1 MLDNKNRSLLQ
12 IHFAVLLFGLTGVF
26 GKLITLPS
34 TILVLGRLISS
45 SFSIF
50 AYIKITKKN
59 TSLKSRKHYLS
70 FLFLGFL
77 LAVHWTTFYESIK
90 LSTVAIGLLTFSTFP
105 VFVTFI
111 EPYFFKEKIQISDII
126 TAIVTFVGIFFVVP
140 EFEFGN
146 EMTIGAL
153 LGILSGF
160 TYAFLS
166 VLNRKFTKDYSGA
179 MIAFYEQSMAALFL
193 IPCYFMT
200 QPIISISNIWLTILL
215 GTIFTALPHT
225 LFIGGMKYVKTQT
238 AGIITCLEPLY
249 GIILAAVLIH
259 EIPNFKV
266 ILGGIIILGTV
277 LYSTL
282 KSKKQS

>member
-1 MLDNKNRSLLQ
+1 MLDNKSRSLMQ

-45 SFSIF
+45 SVSIF
-50 AYIKITKKN
+50 AYMKLMKKDTK
-59 TSLKSRKHYLS
+59 LKSRKHFLS
-70 FLFLGFL
+70 FILLGFL

-111 EPYFFKEKIQISDII
+111 EPYFFKERLQVSDIV
-126 TAIVTFVGIFFVVP
+126 TAIVTFIGIFFVVP

-146 EMTIGAL
+146 DMTIGAL

-166 VLNRKFTKDYSGA
+166 VLNRKFTEDYSGA
-179 MIAFYEQSMAALFL
+179 MIAFREQSTAAVFL
-193 IPCYFMT
+193 IPYYFII
-200 QPIISISNIWLTILL
+200 QPVVSLSNIFLTILL

-225 LFIGGMKYVKTQT
+225 MFIGGMKYVKTQT

-249 GIILAAVLIH
+249 GIILAGILIH
-259 EIPNFKV
+259 EVPDFKV
-266 ILGGIIILGTV
+266 IVGGIIILGTV
-277 LYSTL
+277 FYSTL
-282 KSKKQS
+282 KSKK

>member
-1 MLDNKNRSLLQ
+1 MLNKNKSLLQ

-34 TILVLGRLISS
+34 IILVLGRV
-45 SFSIF
+45 IF
-50 AYIKITKKN
+50 
-59 TSLKSRKHYLS
+59 S
-70 FLFLGFL
+70 FLSILIYMKTAGHNIKLKEKKHFFNFILLGVL
-77 LAVHWTTFYESIK
+77 LAFHWTTFYESIK

-105 VFVTFI
+105 MFATFI
-111 EPYFFKEKIQISDII
+111 EPYFFKERLQVSDIV
-126 TAIVTFVGIFFVVP
+126 TAVVTFIGIFFVVP

-146 EMTIGAL
+146 EMTMGAI

-160 TYAFLS
+160 SYAFLS
-166 VLNRKFTKDYSGA
+166 VMNRKFTKDYSGA
-179 MIAFYEQSMAALFL
+179 MIALCEQGVASVLLLPFFFTVQPVVSM
-193 IPCYFMT
+193 
-200 QPIISISNIWLTILL
+200 SNLLLTVLL
-215 GTIFTALPHT
+215 GTVFTALPHT

-259 EIPNFKV
+259 EIPNMKV
-266 ILGGIIILGTV
+266 ITGGVIILGTV

-282 KSKKQS
+282 KSKKQ

>member
-1 MLDNKNRSLLQ
+1 MQDKNRSLLQ
-12 IHFAVLLFGLTGVF
+12 IHFAVFLFGLTGVF

-34 TILVLGRLISS
+34 IILVLGRVIF
-45 SFSIF
+45 SFLSIF
-50 AYIKITKKN
+50 IYMKVAKKDMK
-59 TSLKSRKHYLS
+59 LKDKKHFLS
-70 FLFLGFL
+70 FILLGVL
-77 LAVHWTTFYESIK
+77 LAFHWTTFYESIK

-111 EPYFFKEKIQISDII
+111 EPYFFKEKLQISDII
-126 TAIVTFVGIFFVVP
+126 TAVVTFIGIFFVVP

-146 EMTIGAL
+146 DMSMGAII
-153 LGILSGF
+153 GILSGF
-160 TYAFLS
+160 SYAFLS

-179 MIAFYEQSMAALFL
+179 MIALCEQGIASVILLPF
-193 IPCYFMT
+193 FFT
-200 QPIISISNIWLTILL
+200 VQPIISMSNLVLTVLL

-249 GIILAAVLIH
+249 GIILAALLIH
-259 EIPNFKV
+259 EIPDVKV
-266 ILGGIIILGTV
+266 IIGGIIILGAV

-282 KSKKQS
+282 KSKKQ

>member
-1 MLDNKNRSLLQ
+1 MLNKNKSLLQ

-34 TILVLGRLISS
+34 IILVLGRVVFSS
-45 SFSIF
+45 LSILAF
-50 AYIKITKKN
+50 MKIKKQDTR
-59 TSLKSRKHYLS
+59 LKDKKHYLS
-70 FLFLGFL
+70 FIFLGIL

-111 EPYFFKEKIQISDII
+111 EPYFFKEKLQISDII
-126 TAIVTFVGIFFVVP
+126 TAVVTFIGIFFVVP

-153 LGILSGF
+153 MGILSGF

-179 MIAFYEQSMAALFL
+179 MIAFYEQGVASFLLLPFYFVSQPVISVSNLF
-193 IPCYFMT
+193 
-200 QPIISISNIWLTILL
+200 LTILL

-249 GIILAAVLIH
+249 GIILAAILIH
-259 EIPNFKV
+259 EIPDFKV
-266 ILGGIIILGTV
+266 IAGGIIILGTV

-282 KSKKQS
+282 KSKK

>member
-1 MLDNKNRSLLQ
+1 MLDNKSRSLMQ

-45 SFSIF
+45 SVSIF
-50 AYIKITKKN
+50 AYMKLMKKDTK
-59 TSLKSRKHYLS
+59 LKSRKHFLS
-70 FLFLGFL
+70 FILLGFL

-111 EPYFFKEKIQISDII
+111 EPYFFKEKLQVSDIV
-126 TAIVTFVGIFFVVP
+126 TAVVTFIGIFFVVP

-146 EMTIGAL
+146 DMTIGAL

-166 VLNRKFTKDYSGA
+166 VLNRKFTADYSGA
-179 MIAFYEQSMAALFL
+179 MIAFCEQSTAAVFL
-193 IPCYFMT
+193 IPCYFMV
-200 QPIISISNIWLTILL
+200 QPAVSLSNIFLTILL

-225 LFIGGMKYVKTQT
+225 IFIGGMKYVKTQT

-249 GIILAAVLIH
+249 GIILAGILIH
-259 EIPNFKV
+259 EIPDFKV
-266 ILGGIIILGTV
+266 IAGGIIILGTV
-277 LYSTL
+277 FYSTL
-282 KSKKQS
+282 KSKK

>member
-1 MLDNKNRSLLQ
+1 MLNKNKSLLQ

-34 TILVLGRLISS
+34 IILVLGRV
-45 SFSIF
+45 IF
-50 AYIKITKKN
+50 
-59 TSLKSRKHYLS
+59 S
-70 FLFLGFL
+70 FLSILIYMKGAGHSIKLKEKKHFFNFILLGVL
-77 LAVHWTTFYESIK
+77 LAFHWTTFYESIK

-105 VFVTFI
+105 MFATFI
-111 EPYFFKEKIQISDII
+111 EPYFFKEKLQVSDIV
-126 TAIVTFVGIFFVVP
+126 TAVVTFIGIFFVVP

-146 EMTIGAL
+146 EMTMGAI

-160 TYAFLS
+160 SYAFLS
-166 VLNRKFTKDYSGA
+166 VMNRKFTKDYSGA
-179 MIAFYEQSMAALFL
+179 MIALCEQGVASVLLLPFFFTVQPVVSM
-193 IPCYFMT
+193 
-200 QPIISISNIWLTILL
+200 SNLLLTVLL
-215 GTIFTALPHT
+215 GTVFTALPHT

-259 EIPNFKV
+259 EIPNMKV
-266 ILGGIIILGTV
+266 ITGGVIILGTV

-282 KSKKQS
+282 KSKKQ

>member
-1 MLDNKNRSLLQ
+1 MLDKKNKSLLQ

-34 TILVLGRLISS
+34 LILVLGRVVSS
-45 SFSIF
+45 SVSIF
-50 AYIKITKKN
+50 LYMKTTKQNMKL
-59 TSLKSRKHYLS
+59 TDKKHLLS
-70 FLFLGFL
+70 FILLGFL
-77 LAVHWTTFYESIK
+77 LAFHWTTFYESIK

-111 EPYFFKEKIQISDII
+111 EPYFFKEKLQVSDIV
-126 TAIVTFVGIFFVVP
+126 TAIVTFIGIFFVVP

-146 EMTIGAL
+146 DMTLGAI

-160 TYAFLS
+160 SYAFLS

-179 MIAFYEQSMAALFL
+179 MIAFCEQGVASFMLLPF
-193 IPCYFMT
+193 YF
-200 QPIISISNIWLTILL
+200 IINPVIDMSNIVLTILL
-215 GTIFTALPHT
+215 GTLFTALPHT

-249 GIILAAVLIH
+249 GIILAALLIH
-259 EIPNFKV
+259 EIPEFKV
-266 ILGGIIILGTV
+266 LVGGMIILGTV
-277 LYSTL
+277 FYSTL
-282 KSKKQS
+282 KSKKQ

>member
-1 MLDNKNRSLLQ
+1 MLDNKSRSLMQ

-45 SFSIF
+45 SVSIF
-50 AYIKITKKN
+50 AYMKLMKKDTK
-59 TSLKSRKHYLS
+59 LKSGKHFLS
-70 FLFLGFL
+70 FILLGFL

-111 EPYFFKEKIQISDII
+111 EPYFFKEKLQVSDIV
-126 TAIVTFVGIFFVVP
+126 TAIVTFIGIFFVVP

-146 EMTIGAL
+146 DMTIGAL

-166 VLNRKFTKDYSGA
+166 VLNRKFTEDYSGA
-179 MIAFYEQSMAALFL
+179 MIAFREQSTAAVFL
-193 IPCYFMT
+193 IPYYFII
-200 QPIISISNIWLTILL
+200 QPVVSLSNIFLTILL

-225 LFIGGMKYVKTQT
+225 MFIGGMKYVKTQT

-249 GIILAAVLIH
+249 GIILAGILIH
-259 EIPNFKV
+259 EVPDFKV
-266 ILGGIIILGTV
+266 IVGGIIILGTV
-277 LYSTL
+277 FYSTL
-282 KSKKQS
+282 KSKK

>member
-1 MLDNKNRSLLQ
+1 MLDNKSRSLMQ

-45 SFSIF
+45 SVSIF
-50 AYIKITKKN
+50 AYMKLMKKDTK
-59 TSLKSRKHYLS
+59 LKSRKHFLS
-70 FLFLGFL
+70 FILLGFL

-111 EPYFFKEKIQISDII
+111 EPYFFKEKLQVSDIV
-126 TAIVTFVGIFFVVP
+126 TAIITFIGIFFVVP

-146 EMTIGAL
+146 DMTIGAL

-166 VLNRKFTKDYSGA
+166 VLNRKFTEDYSGA
-179 MIAFYEQSMAALFL
+179 MIAFREQSTAAVFL
-193 IPCYFMT
+193 IPYYFII
-200 QPIISISNIWLTILL
+200 QPVVSLSNIFLTILL

-225 LFIGGMKYVKTQT
+225 MFIGGMKYVKTQT

-249 GIILAAVLIH
+249 GIILAGILIH
-259 EIPNFKV
+259 EVPDFKV
-266 ILGGIIILGTV
+266 IAGGIIILGTV
-277 LYSTL
+277 FYSTL
-282 KSKKQS
+282 KSKK

>member
-1 MLDNKNRSLLQ
+1 MLDNKSRSLMQ

-45 SFSIF
+45 SVSIF
-50 AYIKITKKN
+50 AYMKLMKKDTKLKN
-59 TSLKSRKHYLS
+59 KKHFLS
-70 FLFLGFL
+70 FILLGFL

-105 VFVTFI
+105 VFATFI
-111 EPYFFKEKIQISDII
+111 EPYFFKEKLQIFDII
-126 TAIVTFVGIFFVVP
+126 TAVVTFIGIFFVVP

-146 EMTIGAL
+146 DMTVGAL

-166 VLNRKFTKDYSGA
+166 VLNRKFTQEYSGA
-179 MIAFYEQSMAALFL
+179 MIAFCEQSMAAVFL
-193 IPCYFMT
+193 LPCYFMT
-200 QPIISISNIWLTILL
+200 QPVISVSNILLTILL
-215 GTIFTALPHT
+215 GTVFTALPHT
-225 LFIGGMKYVKTQT
+225 MFIGGMKYVKTQT

-249 GIILAAVLIH
+249 GIILAGILIH
-259 EIPNFKV
+259 EIPDLKV
-266 ILGGIIILGTV
+266 ILGGVIILGTV
-277 LYSTL
+277 FYSTL
-282 KSKKQS
+282 KSKK

>member
-1 MLDNKNRSLLQ
+1 MLNKNKSLLQ

-34 TILVLGRLISS
+34 IILVLGRVVFSS
-45 SFSIF
+45 LSILAF
-50 AYIKITKKN
+50 MKIKKQDTR
-59 TSLKSRKHYLS
+59 LKDKKHYLS
-70 FLFLGFL
+70 FIFLGVL

-111 EPYFFKEKIQISDII
+111 EPYFFKEKLQISDII
-126 TAIVTFVGIFFVVP
+126 TAVVTFIGIFFVVP

-153 LGILSGF
+153 MGILSGF

-179 MIAFYEQSMAALFL
+179 MIAFYEQGVASFLLLPFYFVSQPVISVSNLF
-193 IPCYFMT
+193 
-200 QPIISISNIWLTILL
+200 LTILL
-215 GTIFTALPHT
+215 GTLFTALPHT

-249 GIILAAVLIH
+249 GIILAAILIH
-259 EIPNFKV
+259 EIPDFKV
-266 ILGGIIILGTV
+266 IVGGIIILGTV

-282 KSKKQS
+282 KSKK

>member
-1 MLDNKNRSLLQ
+1 MLDDKNRSLLQ

-34 TILVLGRLISS
+34 LILVLGRVIFSAL
-45 SFSIF
+45 SIF
-50 AYIKITKKN
+50 GYMKMKKQK
-59 TSLKSRKHYLS
+59 TALHDKKHYLA
-70 FLFLGFL
+70 FLGLGIL
-77 LAVHWTTFYESIK
+77 LAFHWTTFYESIK

-111 EPYFFKEKIQISDII
+111 EPYFFKEKIQMSDIV
-126 TAIVTFVGIFFVVP
+126 TAVVTFIGIFFVVP
-140 EFEFGN
+140 EFELGN
-146 EMTIGAL
+146 EMTIGAV

-160 TYAFLS
+160 SYAFLS
-166 VLNRKFTKDYSGA
+166 VLNRKFTKEYSGA
-179 MIAFYEQSMAALFL
+179 MIAFYEQGTASFLLLPFYFTVQPVITGTDLF
-193 IPCYFMT
+193 Y
-200 QPIISISNIWLTILL
+200 TILL

-249 GIILAAVLIH
+249 GIILAALLIH
-259 EIPNFKV
+259 EVPDLKV
-266 ILGGIIILGTV
+266 IIGGVIILGTV

-282 KSKKQS
+282 KSKKQ

>member
-1 MLDNKNRSLLQ
+1 MQDKNRSLLQ

-34 TILVLGRLISS
+34 IILVLGRVIF
-45 SFSIF
+45 SFLSIF
-50 AYIKITKKN
+50 MYMKVAKKDMK
-59 TSLKSRKHYLS
+59 LKDKKHFLS
-70 FLFLGFL
+70 FILLGVL
-77 LAVHWTTFYESIK
+77 LAFHWTTFYESIK

-111 EPYFFKEKIQISDII
+111 EPYFFKEKLQISDII
-126 TAIVTFVGIFFVVP
+126 TAVVTFIGIFFVVP

-146 EMTIGAL
+146 DMSMGAII
-153 LGILSGF
+153 GILSGF
-160 TYAFLS
+160 SYAFLS

-179 MIAFYEQSMAALFL
+179 MIALCEQGIASVILLPF
-193 IPCYFMT
+193 FFT
-200 QPIISISNIWLTILL
+200 VQPIISMSNLVLTVLL

-249 GIILAAVLIH
+249 GIVLAALLIH
-259 EIPNFKV
+259 EIPDVKV
-266 ILGGIIILGTV
+266 IIGGIIILGAV

-282 KSKKQS
+282 KSKKQ

>member
-1 MLDNKNRSLLQ
+1 MQDKNRSLLQ

-34 TILVLGRLISS
+34 IILVLGRVIF
-45 SFSIF
+45 SFLSIF
-50 AYIKITKKN
+50 MYMKVAKKDMK
-59 TSLKSRKHYLS
+59 LKDKKHFLS
-70 FLFLGFL
+70 FILLGVL
-77 LAVHWTTFYESIK
+77 LAFHWTTFYESIK

-111 EPYFFKEKIQISDII
+111 EPYFFKEKLQISDII
-126 TAIVTFVGIFFVVP
+126 TAVVTFIGIFFVVP

-146 EMTIGAL
+146 DMSMGAVI
-153 LGILSGF
+153 GILSGF
-160 TYAFLS
+160 SYAFLS

-179 MIAFYEQSMAALFL
+179 MIALCEQGIASVILLPF
-193 IPCYFMT
+193 FFT
-200 QPIISISNIWLTILL
+200 VQPIVSMSNLVLTVLL

-249 GIILAAVLIH
+249 GIILAALLIH
-259 EIPNFKV
+259 EIPDVKV
-266 ILGGIIILGTV
+266 IIGGIIILGAV

-282 KSKKQS
+282 KSKKQ

>member
-1 MLDNKNRSLLQ
+1 MLDNKSRSLMQ

-45 SFSIF
+45 SVSIF
-50 AYIKITKKN
+50 AYMKLMKKDTK
-59 TSLKSRKHYLS
+59 LKSRKHFLS
-70 FLFLGFL
+70 FILLGFL

-111 EPYFFKEKIQISDII
+111 EPYFFKEKLQVSDIV
-126 TAIVTFVGIFFVVP
+126 TAIVTFIGIFFVVP

-146 EMTIGAL
+146 DMTIGAL

-166 VLNRKFTKDYSGA
+166 VLNRKFTEDYSGA
-179 MIAFYEQSMAALFL
+179 MIAFREQSTAAVFL
-193 IPCYFMT
+193 IPYYFII
-200 QPIISISNIWLTILL
+200 QPVVSLSNIFLTILL

-225 LFIGGMKYVKTQT
+225 MFIGGMKYVKTQT

-249 GIILAAVLIH
+249 GIILAGILIH
-259 EIPNFKV
+259 EVPDFKV
-266 ILGGIIILGTV
+266 IVGGIIILGTV
-277 LYSTL
+277 FYSTL
-282 KSKKQS
+282 KSKK